1 MLHSSNLSTHVECE
15 NQSEIRKGAQISPD
29 SCGSWQ
35 SKGCCFILMA
45 TWEKHGETNLAGVY
59 HTHNRN
65 KNERCVYSP
74 GSCRYWLCHLFCS
87 SLHISTFWW
96 VFSDPIQWWQ
106 VNIVDTPGH
115 ADFGA
120 EVERI
125 LNMVSSREI
134 HFVVWDVWDVWMLF
148 PTCWKKHPLIVWK
161 HPVSRE
167 HDMSKWLKI
176 RPDSSDV
183 YGLISIATC

>member
-1 MLHSSNLSTHVECE
+1 MWESNWD
-15 NQSEIRKGAQISPD
+15 P
-29 SCGSWQ
+29 
-35 SKGCCFILMA
+35 KGCPNFTRQLWQLTVKRLLLHFDGNM
-45 TWEKHGETNLAGVY
+45 GETNLAGVY

-65 KNERCVYSP
+65 KNETCVYSP

-125 LNMVSSREI
+125 LNMVSSWEI

-148 PTCWKKHPLIVWK
+148 PTCWKKTSTHCLEASSFKRTW
-161 HPVSRE
+161 HE
-167 HDMSKWLKI
+167 QMAQN
-176 RPDSSDV
+176 RPEGSDV